1 MHYSTQLI
9 NNSIKF
15 KTNYS
20 DLIQP
25 IHVECEQKS
34 GNFIMFLLNFEVESE
49 TTDSETTDTL
59 EETSESMKNLYKDC
73 IFY

>member
-1 MHYSTQLI
+1 
-9 NNSIKF
+9 
-15 KTNYS
+15 
-20 DLIQP
+20 
-25 IHVECEQKS
+25 
-34 GNFIMFLLNFEVESE
+34 MFLLNFEVESE